1 MAVVGGSVV
10 GVVGGSVVGVVGGGP
25 VVGVVGGS
33 VGRGGVPPPEPGL
46 RVVVVAGRQ
55 VVVVMAGLDLEM
67 PW

>member
-1 MAVVGGSVV
+1 MTVVGGS
-10 GVVGGSVVGVVGGGP
+10 

-46 RVVVVAGRQ
+46 RIVVVAGRQ